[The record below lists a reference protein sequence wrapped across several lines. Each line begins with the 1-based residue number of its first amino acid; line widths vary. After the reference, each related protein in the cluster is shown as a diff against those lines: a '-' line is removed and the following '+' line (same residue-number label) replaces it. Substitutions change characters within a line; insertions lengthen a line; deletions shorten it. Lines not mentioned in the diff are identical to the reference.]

1 MYTKLTLSGTCLTPL
16 SPMSS
21 VLPSGQ
27 PSTWSH
33 GAPTFVTPEPVC
45 SLHLQCGSPGRPS
58 PARCAQDTGWR
69 WRVERGT
76 TFTSV
81 TCHQIASERRVHQWP
96 VDPRSRCSGA
106 RCGHCSSALR
116 SSRPRSR
123 WSWRGSAGSG
133 GRAARRGTSSSTS
146 SSWGCPSPSLQLG
159 ISGRSRNVTTKKYLQ
174 IYINLLHLGLRTRFQ
189 SSPGRRRG

>member
-96 VDPRSRCSGA
+96 VDPRSRCSGRDVGTALLRCA
-106 RCGHCSSALR
+106 RLGRGRGGAGGARQDQGEERRGEEQAAVLPVPGGALR
-116 SSRPRSR
+116 RASN
-123 WSWRGSAGSG
+123 WGSQVGAEM
-133 GRAARRGTSSSTS
+133 
-146 SSWGCPSPSLQLG
+146 
-159 ISGRSRNVTTKKYLQ
+159 
-174 IYINLLHLGLRTRFQ
+174 
-189 SSPGRRRG
+189 